1 MEAARVLVVACRFEL
16 LVLKDALSVD
26 YGDFNFTSKPHF
38 PEKGLVFGNISES
51 VCKTRSLAINESD
64 SLNASDQVTR
74 ESVTFFL
81 NRAWVF

>member
-81 NRAWVF
+81 YRAWVF